1 MKKQAMAKIV
11 KISKDQNKQELSTEK
26 VELALVD
33 DIDKAIS
40 NLRSE
45 LDNLQ
50 KAERNQFN
58 AVVAIRQAINEARKV
73 DNDSVSI
80 SNKVEGMVDTS
91 VKLITKAQQAAK
103 DLGIKQSDI
112 KGVRELFNVIDD
124 IDQKV
129 EEIKKFKYTY
139 DKVK

>member
-1 MKKQAMAKIV
+1 MRKKAMRNVSIMT
-11 KISKDQNKQELSTEK
+11 ELSTEK

-91 VKLITKAQQAAK
+91 VKLNTKAQQAAK

>member
-1 MKKQAMAKIV
+1 MSKKAMAKIV
-11 KISKDQNKQELSTEK
+11 EISKQELSTEK

-73 DNDSVSI
+73 DNDSVNI

-91 VKLITKAQQAAK
+91 AKLITKAQQAAK

>member
-1 MKKQAMAKIV
+1 MRNVSIMT
-11 KISKDQNKQELSTEK
+11 ELSTEK

-91 VKLITKAQQAAK
+91 AKLITKAQQAAK

-129 EEIKKFKYTY
+129 EEIKNFKYTY
-139 DKVK
+139 DRVK

>member
-1 MKKQAMAKIV
+1 MRNVSIM
-11 KISKDQNKQELSTEK
+11 SELSTEK

>member
-1 MKKQAMAKIV
+1 MT
-11 KISKDQNKQELSTEK
+11 ELSTEK

-139 DKVK
+139 DKVKQ

>member
-1 MKKQAMAKIV
+1 MRNVSIMT
-11 KISKDQNKQELSTEK
+11 ELSTEK

>member
-1 MKKQAMAKIV
+1 MRKKAMNYV
-11 KISKDQNKQELSTEK
+11 SKVTELSTEK

-40 NLRSE
+40 DLRSE

-58 AVVAIRQAINEARKV
+58 AVVSIRQAINEARKV
-73 DNDSVSI
+73 DSDSVSM
-80 SNKVEGMVDTS
+80 SNKVEGVADRAA
-91 VKLITKAQQAAK
+91 KLITKAQQAAK

-112 KGVRELFNVIDD
+112 KGVRELFNVIDN

-129 EEIKKFKYTY
+129 EEIKNFKYTY
-139 DKVK
+139 DRVK

>member
-1 MKKQAMAKIV
+1 MRKKAMRNVSIMT
-11 KISKDQNKQELSTEK
+11 ELSTEK

-33 DIDKAIS
+33 DIEKAIS
-40 NLRSE
+40 DLRSE

-58 AVVAIRQAINEARKV
+58 AVVSIRQAINEARKV
-73 DNDSVSI
+73 DSDSVSM
-80 SNKVEGMVDTS
+80 SNKVEGVADRAA
-91 VKLITKAQQAAK
+91 KLITKAQQAAK

-129 EEIKKFKYTY
+129 EEIKNFKYTY
-139 DKVK
+139 DRVK

>member
-1 MKKQAMAKIV
+1 MRNVSIMT
-11 KISKDQNKQELSTEK
+11 ELSTEK

-40 NLRSE
+40 DLRSE

-58 AVVAIRQAINEARKV
+58 AVVSIRQAINEARKV
-73 DNDSVSI
+73 DSDSVSM
-80 SNKVEGMVDTS
+80 SNKVEGVADRAA
-91 VKLITKAQQAAK
+91 KLITKAQQAAK

-129 EEIKKFKYTY
+129 EEIKNFKYTY
-139 DKVK
+139 DRVK

>member
-1 MKKQAMAKIV
+1 MNTQGKVNKRLFKKT
-11 KISKDQNKQELSTEK
+11 ELATQK
-26 VELALVD
+26 VELSLVD

-91 VKLITKAQQAAK
+91 AKLITKAQQAAK

-112 KGVRELFNVIDD
+112 KGVKELFNVIDD

>member
-1 MKKQAMAKIV
+1 MRKKAMRNVSIMT
-11 KISKDQNKQELSTEK
+11 ELSTEK

-112 KGVRELFNVIDD
+112 KV
-124 IDQKV
+124 
-129 EEIKKFKYTY
+129 
-139 DKVK
+139 

>member
-1 MKKQAMAKIV
+1 
-11 KISKDQNKQELSTEK
+11 
-26 VELALVD
+26 
-33 DIDKAIS
+33 
-40 NLRSE
+40 
-45 LDNLQ
+45 
-50 KAERNQFN
+50 
-58 AVVAIRQAINEARKV
+58 
-73 DNDSVSI
+73 
-80 SNKVEGMVDTS
+80 MVDTS
-91 VKLITKAQQAAK
+91 AKLITKAQQAAK

>member
-1 MKKQAMAKIV
+1 MNYV
-11 KISKDQNKQELSTEK
+11 SKVTELSTEK

-40 NLRSE
+40 DLRSE

-58 AVVAIRQAINEARKV
+58 AVVSIRQAINEARKV
-73 DNDSVSI
+73 DSDSVSM
-80 SNKVEGMVDTS
+80 SNKVEGVADRAA
-91 VKLITKAQQAAK
+91 KLITKAQQAAK

-112 KGVRELFNVIDD
+112 KGVRELFNVIDN

-129 EEIKKFKYTY
+129 EEIKNFKYTY
-139 DKVK
+139 DRVK

>member
-1 MKKQAMAKIV
+1 MNYVSQV
-11 KISKDQNKQELSTEK
+11 TELSTEK

-91 VKLITKAQQAAK
+91 AKLITKAQQAAK

>member
-1 MKKQAMAKIV
+1 MRKKAMNYV
-11 KISKDQNKQELSTEK
+11 SKVTELSTEK

-40 NLRSE
+40 DLRSE

-58 AVVAIRQAINEARKV
+58 AVVSIRQAINEARKV
-73 DNDSVSI
+73 DSDSVSM
-80 SNKVEGMVDTS
+80 SNKVEGVADRAA
-91 VKLITKAQQAAK
+91 KLITKAQQAAK

-129 EEIKKFKYTY
+129 EEIKNFKYTY
-139 DKVK
+139 DRVK

>member
-1 MKKQAMAKIV
+1 MRKKAMRNVSIMT
-11 KISKDQNKQELSTEK
+11 ELSTEK

-91 VKLITKAQQAAK
+91 AKLITKAQQAAK

>member
-1 MKKQAMAKIV
+1 
-11 KISKDQNKQELSTEK
+11 
-26 VELALVD
+26 
-33 DIDKAIS
+33 
-40 NLRSE
+40 
-45 LDNLQ
+45 
-50 KAERNQFN
+50 
-58 AVVAIRQAINEARKV
+58 
-73 DNDSVSI
+73 
-80 SNKVEGMVDTS
+80 MVDTS

-139 DKVK
+139 DKVKQ

>member
-1 MKKQAMAKIV
+1 MRKKAMRNVSIMT
-11 KISKDQNKQELSTEK
+11 ELSTEK

>member
-1 MKKQAMAKIV
+1 MRNVSIMT
-11 KISKDQNKQELSTEK
+11 ELSTEK

-73 DNDSVSI
+73 DNYSVSI

>member
-1 MKKQAMAKIV
+1 MRKKAMRNVSIMT
-11 KISKDQNKQELSTEK
+11 ELSTEK

-40 NLRSE
+40 DLRSE

-58 AVVAIRQAINEARKV
+58 AVVSIRQAINEARKV
-73 DNDSVSI
+73 DSDSVSM
-80 SNKVEGMVDTS
+80 SNKVEGVADRAA
-91 VKLITKAQQAAK
+91 KLITKAQQAAK

-129 EEIKKFKYTY
+129 EEIKNFKYTY
-139 DKVK
+139 DRVK

>member
-91 VKLITKAQQAAK
+91 AKLITKAQQAAK

-112 KGVRELFNVIDD
+112 KGVKELFNVIDD

>member
-1 MKKQAMAKIV
+1 MRKKAMRNVSIMT
-11 KISKDQNKQELSTEK
+11 ELSTEK

-33 DIDKAIS
+33 DIEKAIS
-40 NLRSE
+40 DLRSE

-50 KAERNQFN
+50 KAERNQFK
-58 AVVAIRQAINEARKV
+58 AVVSIRQAINEARKV
-73 DNDSVSI
+73 DSDSVSM
-80 SNKVEGMVDTS
+80 SNKVEGVADRAA
-91 VKLITKAQQAAK
+91 KLITKAQQAAK

-129 EEIKKFKYTY
+129 EEIKNFKYTY
-139 DKVK
+139 DRVK

>member
-1 MKKQAMAKIV
+1 MRNVSIMT
-11 KISKDQNKQELSTEK
+11 ELSTEK

-91 VKLITKAQQAAK
+91 AKLITKAQQAAK
-103 DLGIKQSDI
+103 DLGIKQSAI

>member
-1 MKKQAMAKIV
+1 MRKKAMRNVSIMT
-11 KISKDQNKQELSTEK
+11 ELSTEK

-139 DKVK
+139 DKVKQ

>member
-1 MKKQAMAKIV
+1 MRKKAMNYV
-11 KISKDQNKQELSTEK
+11 SQVTELSTEK

-91 VKLITKAQQAAK
+91 AKLITKAQQAAK

>member
-1 MKKQAMAKIV
+1 MRKKAMRNVSIMT
-11 KISKDQNKQELSTEK
+11 ELSTEK

-33 DIDKAIS
+33 DIEKAIS
-40 NLRSE
+40 DLRSE

-50 KAERNQFN
+50 KAERNQFK
-58 AVVAIRQAINEARKV
+58 AVVSIRQAINEARKV
-73 DNDSVSI
+73 DSDSVSM
-80 SNKVEGMVDTS
+80 SNKVEGVADRAA
-91 VKLITKAQQAAK
+91 KLITKAQQAAK

-129 EEIKKFKYTY
+129 EEIKNFKYTY
-139 DKVK
+139 DRVKQ

>member
-1 MKKQAMAKIV
+1 MRKKAMRNVSIMT
-11 KISKDQNKQELSTEK
+11 ELSTEK

-129 EEIKKFKYTY
+129 EEIKKIKYTY

>member
-33 DIDKAIS
+33 DIEKAIS

-91 VKLITKAQQAAK
+91 AKLITKAQQAAK

>member
-91 VKLITKAQQAAK
+91 AKLITKAQQAAK